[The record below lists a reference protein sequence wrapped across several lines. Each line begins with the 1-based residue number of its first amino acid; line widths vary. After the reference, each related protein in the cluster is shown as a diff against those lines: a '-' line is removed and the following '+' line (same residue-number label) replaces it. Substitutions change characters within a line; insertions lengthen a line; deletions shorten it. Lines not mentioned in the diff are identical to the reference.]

1 MPQRLRRALH
11 QMVQSLPCTTRCK
24 ACVSFLSTLIRRL
37 TDCGGRSFPTF
48 FLHSWS
54 GRGGLAAGAT
64 IAAKRNGVRRLAA
77 ALPLASLLA
86 GGGSKLPV
94 PKAGASSRTPQRLRH
109 WNTALYPAEVRGR
122 RSTVKTLLM
131 PFLLFSAVAWAQT
144 AGNRYADSLD
154 LARPQEYSAYRAS
167 SGNPVEFSNM
177 DDKQIMPG
185 ETLVI
190 GDLAGPGMV
199 AHIWITAAESEFAWP
214 RLLRLRVYYDGAKTP
229 SVDAPLG
236 DFFAV
241 GHGYERNVDS
251 LMVRNSSFG
260 RARNSYWPMPSKAA
274 PAR

>member
-1 MPQRLRRALH
+1 M
-11 QMVQSLPCTTRCK
+11 
-24 ACVSFLSTLIRRL
+24 
-37 TDCGGRSFPTF
+37 
-48 FLHSWS
+48 
-54 GRGGLAAGAT
+54 
-64 IAAKRNGVRRLAA
+64 
-77 ALPLASLLA
+77 
-86 GGGSKLPV
+86 
-94 PKAGASSRTPQRLRH
+94 
-109 WNTALYPAEVRGR
+109 
-122 RSTVKTLLM
+122 KTLLM

-167 SGNPVEFSNM
+167 SSDPVEFSNM

-199 AHIWITAAESEFAWP
+199 AHIWITAAENEFAWP

-260 RARNSYWPMPSKAA
+260 RARNSYWPMPSEAA